1 LAVKPNSLVMFAAT
15 DAAGDRGPWVT
26 DGTAAGTTINAL
38 RALRFWLAAFFVVA
52 GSVLAA
58 SQPNSQQESK
68 LVRTG
73 AVKPSP
79 SLSVDGNIAVVGGPS
94 DNSDT

>member
-1 LAVKPNSLVMFAAT
+1 
-15 DAAGDRGPWVT
+15 
-26 DGTAAGTTINAL
+26 
-38 RALRFWLAAFFVVA
+38 LRFWLAAFFVVA

-94 DNSDT
+94 DNSDTWVHTRKGDVWTLMIFTVV

>member
-1 LAVKPNSLVMFAAT
+1 
-15 DAAGDRGPWVT
+15 
-26 DGTAAGTTINAL
+26 
-38 RALRFWLAAFFVVA
+38 LRFWLAAFFVVA

-94 DNSDT
+94 DNSDTWVDTRKGDVWTLMIITVV